1 MARQR
6 HLIKYVY
13 NSTPLFALLL
23 ILATL
28 LCALVAGL
36 LFSFAVVTMPGIR
49 RLSDREFIRAF
60 QVMDDVIQ
68 KNQPIFMLVWLG
80 SAPLMLVATVWGY
93 SQLDAVGR
101 GLIVVAAALYILGV
115 QVPTALI
122 NVPLNNKLQ
131 TLDVDTMD
139 ESAQTAAR
147 RDFEPRWNRWN
158 RIRTI
163 VATIVTTLLLF
174 LLFLI

>member
-1 MARQR
+1 
-6 HLIKYVY
+6 
-13 NSTPLFALLL
+13 
-23 ILATL
+23 
-28 LCALVAGL
+28 
-36 LFSFAVVTMPGIR
+36 
-49 RLSDREFIRAF
+49 
-60 QVMDDVIQ
+60 
-68 KNQPIFMLVWLG
+68 
-80 SAPLMLVATVWGY
+80 MLVATVWGY

-139 ESAQTAAR
+139 ESAQTAAL